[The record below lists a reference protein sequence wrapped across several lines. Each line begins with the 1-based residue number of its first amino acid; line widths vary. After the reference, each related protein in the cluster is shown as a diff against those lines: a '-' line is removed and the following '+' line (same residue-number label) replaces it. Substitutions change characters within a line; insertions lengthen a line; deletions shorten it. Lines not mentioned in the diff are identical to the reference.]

1 MIQLRDL
8 AYSIGERRLLAG
20 VDWVLSPG
28 DRCALVGS
36 NGTGKTTLLR
46 LMLGELSPESGTRAL
61 ARGTR
66 IGYLPQEAAER
77 YEGTVLERAMEA
89 HRHVL
94 GMREELDEL
103 HGRLAGIGPDD
114 PALGHLLERLGEL
127 QHRLELADEHALE
140 PEARRVLAG
149 LGFER
154 ITAGHIEIGGEVVSS
169 PATESCETILARKE
183 GGICFS
189 WAIWLVAARAAGPNW
204 ARYTIARTA

>member
-8 AYSIGERRLLAG
+8 GYSIGERRLLVG

-46 LMLGELSPESGTRAL
+46 LMLGELTPESGTRAL

-77 YEGTVLERAMEA
+77 YDGTVLERAMEA

-94 GMREELDEL
+94 GMRDELDAL
-103 HGRLAGIGPDD
+103 HQPPRRHRPRRPRARA
-114 PALGHLLERLGEL
+114 PAR
-127 QHRLELADEHALE
+127 
-140 PEARRVLAG
+140 ARWASCS
-149 LGFER
+149 
-154 ITAGHIEIGGEVVSS
+154 TASSWPTSTRSS
-169 PATESCETILARKE
+169 PRRGACCPGSASRCATRTARSR
-183 GGICFS
+183 GS
-189 WAIWLVAARAAGPNW
+189 RAAGACAPRW
-204 ARYTIARTA
+204 PRCC